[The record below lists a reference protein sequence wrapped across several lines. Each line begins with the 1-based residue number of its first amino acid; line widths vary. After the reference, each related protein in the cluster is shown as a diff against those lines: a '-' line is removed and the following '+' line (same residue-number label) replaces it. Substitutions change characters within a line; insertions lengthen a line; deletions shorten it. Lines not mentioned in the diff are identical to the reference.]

1 MSICI
6 IEREANSIREAI
18 YYLGEVQE
26 DAFQTELR
34 IDSIEQRIES
44 LYSLYADSQYDMRV
58 GDCLRVFDTLG
69 NLTSFL
75 EVIRKGLSNEQD

>member
-18 YYLGEVQE
+18 YYLGELSE
-26 DAFQTELR
+26 DSLQTILR
-34 IDSIEQRIES
+34 IDSIEKRIE
-44 LYSLYADSQYDMRV
+44 LLNELYAESQYDMSV
-58 GDCLRVFDTLG
+58 ADCLKSFDMLG

-75 EVIRKGLSNEQD
+75 NVIRKGLSNE

>member
-26 DAFQTELR
+26 DSFQTVLR
-34 IDSIEQRIES
+34 IDSIEQRIQH
-44 LYSLYADSQYDMRV
+44 LYDLYTDSQHSMRV
-58 GDCLRVFDTLG
+58 GDCLKAFDTLG
-69 NLTSFL
+69 GLTSFL
-75 EVIRKGLSNEQD
+75 NVIKKGLACEQN

>member
-1 MSICI
+1 MSIYI

-18 YYLGEVQE
+18 YYLGELSE
-26 DAFQTELR
+26 DSFQIELR
-34 IDSIEQRIES
+34 IDSIAQRIES

-58 GDCLRVFDTLG
+58 DDCLKAFDMLG

-75 EVIRKGLSNEQD
+75 NVIRKGLSNEQN